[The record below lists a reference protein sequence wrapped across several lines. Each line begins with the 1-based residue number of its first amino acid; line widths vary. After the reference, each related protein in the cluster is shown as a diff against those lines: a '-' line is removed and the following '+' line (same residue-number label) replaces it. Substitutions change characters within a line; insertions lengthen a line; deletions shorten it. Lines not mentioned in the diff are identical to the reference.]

1 MWVDAGQTDREGARV
16 HLRRQIDQENFQ
28 GALYRMKL
36 KFALL
41 AALVAGLLPV
51 AAVAQAAPAEP
62 QPATPAASSAPAP
75 AAAPAAAVAPAAQA
89 RQAPTLI
96 PPSAVPARIAL
107 VAFEQAVYATNEG
120 QRAIEDLR
128 KKYEP
133 QKTKLD
139 ELGAEIDSLKKQ
151 LQAAPATLPDDE
163 RASRL
168 KTIDIKDKQYQRE
181 SDDFSTSSQADIQEA
196 LGKVA
201 QKVDVVMRKYVSD
214 NGYTLLLNV
223 GDQQSP
229 VMWASAQPNA
239 DITLALIEAYNA
251 ASKVAPLPPAAPGA
265 ARPKPAATTTPHT
278 TTAKPAAK

>member
-1 MWVDAGQTDREGARV
+1 
-16 HLRRQIDQENFQ
+16 
-28 GALYRMKL
+28 MKL

-62 QPATPAASSAPAP
+62 QPATPAASTAPVP
-75 AAAPAAAVAPAAQA
+75 AAAPAAPASAPAAAPSAQV

-96 PPSAVPARIAL
+96 PPSAFPARIAL
-107 VAFEQAVYATNEG
+107 IMFEQAVYNTNEG
-120 QRAIEDLR
+120 QRAIEELR

-139 ELGAEIDSLKKQ
+139 ALGAEIDSLKKQ

-168 KTIDIKDKQYQRE
+168 KTIDTKDKQYQRE
-181 SDDFSTSSQADIQEA
+181 SEDFQNSSQADIQEA

-229 VMWASAQPNA
+229 VMWAAAQPNA
-239 DITLALIEAYNA
+239 DITLAIIETYNT
-251 ASKVAPLPPAAPGA
+251 ASKVAPLPPAAPGAA